1 MAEVTI
7 IVTTYNIEEYVE
19 QCLASVAA
27 QTLHD
32 IEVLVVDDGS
42 SDSTPERIRDFCAR
56 DSRFVPVLLGEN
68 SPGGV
73 ATPANV
79 GLDRATSP
87 WVGFVDGDDHIEPTM
102 FEKLLTAALTH
113 DTDLAMCDYQE
124 ETDATGE
131 RLDPADAHRWAQLT
145 EPAYELDIPTSQAFL
160 RFIAVPWRK
169 LYRRE
174 LLERE
179 GIRFPVSD
187 GFFEDNP
194 FHWFAVV
201 SARSIAVVPEVLCY
215 HRVARAGQTMAT
227 VDERL
232 FHIFHHHDTI
242 HSWLAAHGLLDLYQ
256 VSLLGWVVSQME
268 WISRKTPPP
277 LQRRLFE
284 ILVKIFAQYSPET
297 IERALREN
305 NKGAAAHRLSKA
317 VSKQEFGTF
326 ARALS
331 TRPGSDNPVVT
342 AAFHL
347 RHSGVRH
354 TARLTGRYVRN
365 TASAHRLTGALTRA
379 RSTAPESS
387 GRDVLFGLS
396 VIEQRLRQMDQRLQH
411 IEEQLAGERPRASAP
426 IDGPPV
432 DAGPR

>member
-7 IVTTYNIEEYVE
+7 IVTTYNIEDYVE

-27 QTLHD
+27 QTLRD
-32 IEVLVVDDGS
+32 IEVVVVDDGS
-42 SDSTPERIRDFCAR
+42 TDGTPGRIRAFCAQ
-56 DSRFVPVLLGEN
+56 DSRFVPVLLEEN

-87 WVGFVDGDDHIEPTM
+87 WVGFVDGDDHVEPTM
-102 FEKLLTAALTH
+102 FEKLHEAALTH
-113 DTDLAMCDYQE
+113 ATDLAMCDYQE
-124 ETDATGE
+124 EVDGTGE
-131 RLDPADAHRWAQLT
+131 RRDPADAHRWAQLT
-145 EPAYELDIPTSQAFL
+145 DPAYDLDVPTRQAFL

-169 LYRRE
+169 LYRRD

-194 FHWFAVV
+194 FHWFAIV

-242 HSWLAAHGLLDLYQ
+242 HSWLAARGLLDLYQ
-256 VSLLGWVVSQME
+256 VSLLGWVISQME

-277 LQRRLFE
+277 LRRRLFE
-284 ILVKIFAQYSPET
+284 ILVPIFAQYSPET

-305 NKGAAAHRLSKA
+305 NKGANAHRLSKA
-317 VSKQEFGTF
+317 VAKQEIGTF
-326 ARALS
+326 VRALS

-365 TASAHRLTGALTRA
+365 TASAHKLTGYLTRA
-379 RSTAPESS
+379 RSKAPESS
-387 GRDVLFGLS
+387 GRDVLFGLT
-396 VIEQRLRQMDQRLQH
+396 VIEHRLRQMDERLQR
-411 IEEQLAGERPRASAP
+411 IEEQLANERPQTAAP
-426 IDGPPV
+426 LDGPSL
-432 DAGPR
+432 DAEAR